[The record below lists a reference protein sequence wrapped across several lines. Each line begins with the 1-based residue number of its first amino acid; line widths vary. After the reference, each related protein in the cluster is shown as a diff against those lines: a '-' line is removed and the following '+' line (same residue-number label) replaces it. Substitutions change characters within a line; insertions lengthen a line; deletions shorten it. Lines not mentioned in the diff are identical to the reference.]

1 MKTTSL
7 LLEPGFRNLYLG
19 SAVSA
24 FGAQVGYVALPLL
37 AVTTLRAG
45 PGQVGLLSALATIS
59 VLVVGL
65 PAGAWIDRM
74 RKKPLMIVAD
84 WARAV
89 LLASVPVAAWLG
101 GLTMEHLY
109 AVAALTGVGTLFFD
123 VAAQSLVPRLVGR
136 ERLTEANSLLVGTNA
151 AMDISG
157 RSFAGVLVGA
167 AGAPAAVL
175 LNAAGYL
182 CSALFLRGVPAVETP
197 PARGPRP
204 RLTRQ
209 IAEGVRFVLGHAT
222 LRPIVLQGAM
232 TNLGFPLYSVLLP
245 VLVVSQLG
253 YPEWVLGLYLAVGGV
268 GTLAGSATAHHVG
281 ARLGRGRGVW
291 VVSLV
296 TTPASL
302 LVPLLDGGPWI
313 WVSAAAWF
321 ALTYRTGLNNVLLV
335 SFRQRVT
342 PDEMLG
348 RMNATMRLVLM
359 GAVGI
364 GGLLAGLIGELWGV
378 RAALWAGALFMSL
391 SWVPIFFSPLR
402 AER

>member
-1 MKTTSL
+1 MTVL
-7 LLEPGFRNLYLG
+7 LSEAGFRNLYLG

-37 AVTTLRAG
+37 ALVELHAG
-45 PGQVGLLSALATIS
+45 PGEVGLLSALATIS
-59 VLVVGL
+59 VLIVGL

-74 RKKPLMIVAD
+74 RKRPLMIAAD
-84 WARAV
+84 LGRAV
-89 LLASVPVAAWLG
+89 LLGSVPLAAWLG
-101 GLTMEHLY
+101 GLTMGHLY
-109 AVAALTGVGTLFFD
+109 VVAALTGVGTLFFD
-123 VAAQSLVPRLVGR
+123 VAAQSFVPRLVGR

-175 LNAAGYL
+175 LNAVGYAW
-182 CSALFLRGVPAVETP
+182 SALFLRGVPALESVRDTP
-197 PARGPRP
+197 PPRMAG
-204 RLTRQ
+204 Q

-232 TNLGFPLYSVLLP
+232 TNLGFPLYAVLLP
-245 VLVVSQLG
+245 VLVVTELG

-281 ARLGRGRGVW
+281 ARLGRGRAVW
-291 VVSLV
+291 IVSLI

-302 LVPLLDGGPWI
+302 LVPLLDGGAWI

-321 ALTYRTGLNNVLLV
+321 VLTYRTGLNNVLLV

-342 PDEMLG
+342 PDELLG

-364 GGLLAGLIGELWGV
+364 GGLLAALIGELWGV
-378 RAALWAGALFMSL
+378 RAALWTGALFMSL
-391 SWVPIFFSPLR
+391 SWVPIAFSPLR

>member
-45 PGQVGLLSALATIS
+45 AGQVGLLSALATIS

-84 WARAV
+84 LARAV

-109 AVAALTGVGTLFFD
+109 VVAALTGVGTLFFD

-167 AGAPAAVL
+167 AGAPAAML

-182 CSALFLRGVPAVETP
+182 GSALFLRGVPAVETP
-197 PARGPRP
+197 PASGPRP
-204 RLTRQ
+204 KLATQ
-209 IAEGVRFVLGHAT
+209 IGEGVRFVLGHAT

-281 ARLGRGRGVW
+281 ARLGRGRAVW
-291 VVSLV
+291 IVSLI

-302 LVPLLDGGPWI
+302 LVPLLNDGAWI

-348 RMNATMRLVLM
+348 RVNATMRLILM
-359 GAVGI
+359 GAVGV
-364 GGLLAGLIGELWGV
+364 GGLLAGLVGELWGV

-391 SWVPIFFSPLR
+391 SWVPIYFSPLR